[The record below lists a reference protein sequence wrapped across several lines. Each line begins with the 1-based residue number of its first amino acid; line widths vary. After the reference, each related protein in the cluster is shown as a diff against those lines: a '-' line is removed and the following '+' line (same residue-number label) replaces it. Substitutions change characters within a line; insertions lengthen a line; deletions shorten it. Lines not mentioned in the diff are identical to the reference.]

1 MHASQEDLEI
11 FETCSESSLKIFDCQ
26 LANAFLD
33 GDFSISYSGLV
44 SKRTGVTLEKS
55 ETRSDWLG
63 RPLTVNQEKYAA
75 EDVFYLLDLF
85 SSLQEDLR
93 VSNKLGWF
101 VEEMALRENPDEF
114 SRKLLS
120 TTERYVEFD
129 RKKAI
134 VPAGCMSVARRAC
147 SKTGSA
153 QGESCIR

>member
-11 FETCSESSLKIFDCQ
+11 FRDMFGIIPKNIFDCQ

-85 SSLQEDLR
+85 SSLKEDLR

-101 VEEMALRENPDEF
+101 VEEYRVSLFAPELKTP
-114 SRKLLS
+114 
-120 TTERYVEFD
+120 
-129 RKKAI
+129 
-134 VPAGCMSVARRAC
+134 VPVSPRRLEKFTRRHFPHQPLIFTAGPY
-147 SKTGSA
+147 
-153 QGESCIR
+153 